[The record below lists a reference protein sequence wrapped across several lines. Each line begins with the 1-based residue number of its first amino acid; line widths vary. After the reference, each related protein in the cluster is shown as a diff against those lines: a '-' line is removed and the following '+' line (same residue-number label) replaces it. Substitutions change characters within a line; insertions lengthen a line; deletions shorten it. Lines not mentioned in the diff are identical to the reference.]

1 MSVLHSLGK
10 FFGGCVEVESDEY
23 QVTYLPL
30 RGYKHKMS
38 IVAGAYIIIFDVSY
52 VYSVRFCKAEV
63 LNFNN
68 DEGDMLF

>member
-30 RGYKHKMS
+30 RGHKHKMS
-38 IVAGAYIIIFDVSY
+38 IVAGGYIIISDVSY
-52 VYSVRFCKAEV
+52 VSSVKFCKAVV

-68 DEGDMLF
+68 SEGDMLS